1 MTAQALSFYE
11 RAREAEAAGQY
22 DRAEALYLQAR
33 RPGDAARAA
42 WRLGRFSD
50 AARYYLDA
58 SMHYEA
64 GACFHR
70 ANDVARCFDALLRV
84 PKDSASYRR
93 ACQLAIRVASECD
106 LIDLSL
112 DHFVARFLSVT
123 PRDEHELEAFDRAA
137 RLYERHGMAENA
149 ADVLARIV
157 DANPQH
163 PDAAKRLARVL
174 RAAQPGALD
183 ASIASQDLAFVAQ
196 PAKRSATPVEVA
208 LPELP
213 DLPPPPQSAS
223 APRMPSTARAPT
235 HTPAVVAVVPTPAT
249 SRATSGVHATEIDAR
264 SLSSGT
270 LLAGRYV
277 IGRKL
282 GEGGMASVYA
292 AHDTEL
298 GEEVAVK
305 VFQSD
310 APQLIARFKQ
320 EVALSRKLA
329 HPHVIRLYDLGTQGN
344 VRFLTM
350 ELLDGH
356 SLDAHLGAPVDVA
369 TGVVLL
375 LHACAGLGAA
385 HAAGIVHRDIKPA
398 NFFLTR
404 AGALKLM
411 DFGIAKRQSAS
422 EGLTAAGFIAGTP
435 QYMAPEQVSNF
446 ARATA
451 ASDLY
456 SIGCMAFEMF
466 SGGVPF
472 DSEDLMPLLMMH
484 LREPAPSLRSR
495 APHVPPSLD
504 AIVASLLAKDPAERP
519 ASCEA
524 LSQSLRAV
532 LRELGR

>member
-1 MTAQALSFYE
+1 MSAQAVTPYE
-11 RAREAEAAGQY
+11 RAREAESAGHY
-22 DRAEALYLQAR
+22 DLAEALYLQAR
-33 RPGDAARAA
+33 RPGDAGRAA
-42 WRLGRFSD
+42 WRVGRFTD
-50 AARYYLDA
+50 AARHYLEA
-58 SMHYEA
+58 AMHVEA
-64 GACFHR
+64 AACFHR
-70 ANDVARCFDALLRV
+70 ARDTARCLDALLHT
-84 PKDSASYRR
+84 PKDGPSYRR
-93 ACQLAIRVASECD
+93 ACQLALRVASERD
-106 LIDLSL
+106 VLDLSL
-112 DHFVARFLSVT
+112 DHFVARFLSSA
-123 PRDEHELEAFDRAA
+123 PRDEHDLEAFERAA
-137 RLYERHGMAENA
+137 KLYERHGMSENA

-157 DANPQH
+157 DARPQH
-163 PDAAKRLARVL
+163 PDAARRLERAL

-183 ASIASQDLAFVAQ
+183 AATASQDLAFVAR
-196 PAKRSATPVEVA
+196 PAKRATQHNVA
-208 LPELP
+208 LPDLP
-213 DLPPPPQSAS
+213 DLPPPP
-223 APRMPSTARAPT
+223 PPPPPRAPVAA
-235 HTPAVVAVVPTPAT
+235 PATPAT
-249 SRATSGVHATEIDAR
+249 PAAAPAAVTPSTSGVHAVELDAR
-264 SLSSGT
+264 ALPPGA
-270 LLAGRYV
+270 LLAGRYL

-292 AHDTEL
+292 AHDNEL
-298 GEEVAVK
+298 DEDVAIK

-310 APQLIARFKQ
+310 DPQLIARFKQ

-329 HPHVIRLYDLGTQGN
+329 HPHVIRLYDLGTQGRA
-344 VRFLTM
+344 RFLTM
-350 ELLDGH
+350 ELLEGR
-356 SLDAHLGAPVDVA
+356 SLDAHLGGPVDVA

-435 QYMAPEQVSNF
+435 HYMAPEQVSNF

-451 ASDLY
+451 SSDLY

-466 SGGVPF
+466 SGAVPF
-472 DSEDLMPLLMMH
+472 DHEELMPLLMLH
-484 LREPAPSLRSR
+484 LREPAPLLRSR
-495 APHVPPSLD
+495 APHVPASLE
-504 AIVASLLAKDPAERP
+504 AVVASLLAKDPAARP